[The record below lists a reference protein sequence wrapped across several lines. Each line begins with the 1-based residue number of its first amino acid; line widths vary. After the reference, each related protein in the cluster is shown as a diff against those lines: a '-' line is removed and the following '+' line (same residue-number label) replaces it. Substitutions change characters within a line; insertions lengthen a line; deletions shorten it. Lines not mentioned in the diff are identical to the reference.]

1 MGQVDDLLKYALAQV
16 GTAENPLGS
25 NRQPYGA
32 HIDSTDWY
40 LYKSGNKTWRHLVNG
55 YDWCTQLHD
64 DCFLKV
70 FGIDKAR
77 KMLCRPQ
84 YNNYG
89 AVVKYQV
96 NYMKAANRFGSTP
109 KKGCSIYFK
118 NSAGPSHIG
127 IVYDYD
133 NTFVYTVEGNAG
145 SHCWYV
151 VKGKY
156 YRTNTRI
163 LGYGYPIYDSEPV
176 PPTPPTPKPTPGGD
190 DMKFNE
196 LKVLYYRKGNV
207 FKGDAVEV
215 VQSVVNCDIDGSF
228 GPATEAAVKSFQ
240 KANGLKVDGS
250 VGPKT
255 WECIFSKLT

>member
-1 MGQVDDLLKYALAQV
+1 MGQVEELLKFALAQV

-25 NRQPYGA
+25 NKQPYGA

-40 LYKSGNKTWRHLVNG
+40 LYKSGDRTWKHLVNG
-55 YDWCTQLHD
+55 WDWCTQLHD
-64 DCFLKV
+64 DCFLRV

-77 KMLCRPQ
+77 KMLCRPV
-84 YNNYG
+84 YNNMG

-127 IVYDYD
+127 IVYDFD
-133 NTFVYTVEGNAG
+133 NKYVYTVEGNAG
-145 SHCWYV
+145 NHCWYV
-151 VKGKY
+151 VKNKY
-156 YRTNTRI
+156 SLKNERI
-163 LGYGYPIYDSEPV
+163 LGYGYPLYDSEPV
-176 PPTPPTPKPTPGGD
+176 PPTPGPGGD

-196 LKVLYYRKGNV
+196 LKELYYRKGNV

-215 VQSVVNCDIDGSF
+215 VQSVVNTNIDGSF
-228 GPATEAAVKSFQ
+228 GPKTDTAVKSFQ
-240 KANGLKVDGS
+240 KSNGITVDGI
-250 VGPKT
+250 VGPQT
-255 WECIFSKLT
+255 WEAIFNKLK

>member
-1 MGQVDDLLKYALAQV
+1 MGQVEELLKFALAQV

-25 NRQPYGA
+25 NKQPYGA

-40 LYKSGNKTWRHLVNG
+40 LYKNGTKTWRHLVNG
-55 YDWCTQLHD
+55 WDWCTQYHD
-64 DCFLKV
+64 DCFLRV

-77 KMLCRPQ
+77 KMLCRPV
-84 YNNYG
+84 YNNMG

-127 IVYDYD
+127 IVYDFD
-133 NTFVYTVEGNAG
+133 NKYVYTVEGNAG
-145 SHCWYV
+145 NHCWYV
-151 VKGKY
+151 VKNKY
-156 YRTNTRI
+156 SLKNERI
-163 LGYGYPIYDSEPV
+163 LGYGYPLYDSEPV
-176 PPTPPTPKPTPGGD
+176 PPTPGPGGD

-196 LKVLYYRKGNV
+196 LKELYYRKGNV

-215 VQSVVNCDIDGSF
+215 VQSVVNTNIDGSF
-228 GPATEAAVKSFQ
+228 GPKTDTAVKSFQ
-240 KANGLKVDGS
+240 KSNGITVDGI
-250 VGPKT
+250 VGPQT
-255 WECIFSKLT
+255 WEAIFNKLK

>member
-1 MGQVDDLLKYALAQV
+1 MGQVEELLKFALAQV

-40 LYKSGNKTWRHLVNG
+40 LYKNGTKTWRHLVNG

-64 DCFLKV
+64 DCFLRV

-77 KMLCRPQ
+77 KMLCRPV
-84 YNNYG
+84 YNNMG

-127 IVYDYD
+127 IVYDFD
-133 NTFVYTVEGNAG
+133 NQYVYTVEGNAG
-145 SHCWYV
+145 NHCWYV
-151 VKGKY
+151 VKNKY
-156 YRTNTRI
+156 SLKNERI
-163 LGYGYPIYDSEPV
+163 LGYGYPLYDSEPV
-176 PPTPPTPKPTPGGD
+176 PPTPGPGGN

-196 LKVLYYRKGNV
+196 LKELYYRKGSV

-215 VQSVVNCDIDGSF
+215 VQSVVNTDIDGSF
-228 GPATEAAVKSFQ
+228 GPKTDTAVKSFQ
-240 KANGLKVDGS
+240 KANGITVDGI
-250 VGPKT
+250 VGPQT
-255 WECIFSKLT
+255 WEAIFNKLK

>member
-1 MGQVDDLLKYALAQV
+1 MGQVEELLKFALAQV

-25 NRQPYGA
+25 NKQPYGA

-40 LYKSGNKTWRHLVNG
+40 LYKSGDRTWKHLVNG
-55 YDWCTQLHD
+55 WDWCTQLHD
-64 DCFLKV
+64 DCFLRV

-77 KMLCRPQ
+77 KMLCRPV
-84 YNNYG
+84 YNNMG

-127 IVYDYD
+127 IVYDFD
-133 NTFVYTVEGNAG
+133 NKYVYTVEGNAG
-145 SHCWYV
+145 NHCWYV
-151 VKGKY
+151 VKNKY
-156 YRTNTRI
+156 SLKNERI
-163 LGYGYPIYDSEPV
+163 LGYGYPLYDSEPV
-176 PPTPPTPKPTPGGD
+176 PPTPGPGGD

-196 LKVLYYRKGNV
+196 LKELYYRKGNV

-215 VQSVVNCDIDGSF
+215 VQSVVNTNIDGSF
-228 GPATEAAVKSFQ
+228 GPKTDTAVKSFQ
-240 KANGLKVDGS
+240 KANGITVDGI
-250 VGPKT
+250 VGPQT
-255 WECIFSKLT
+255 WEAIFNKLK